1 MVRTVNSQPRQSA
14 SGVTVDGT
22 TTVSVGTDAEWGTA
36 TRTIGF
42 RCTSG
47 DWIAGEWIGVP
58 VATLLEAAS
67 VPSATTHLVVEA
79 TDDYRACLPIRACLD
94 ALLAFDGGTAPASDR
109 PTAAPDSF
117 PRFVA
122 PEVGGPRAVQAV
134 ARLSAVTLAAD
145 ESRADYEHLPT

>member
-1 MVRTVNSQPRQSA
+1 VVRTVSSHSRQSA
-14 SGVTVDGT
+14 SDVVVDGAT
-22 TTVSVGTDAEWGTA
+22 KVSVGADSEWETA

-47 DWIAGEWIGVP
+47 DWIEAEWTGVP
-58 VATLLEAAS
+58 VARLIAAAS

-94 ALLAFDGGTAPASDR
+94 ALLAFDGKTTPASDHQ
-109 PTAAPDSF
+109 TAASDSF

-122 PEVGGPRAVQAV
+122 PDVGGPRAVQSV
-134 ARLSAVTLAAD
+134 ARLAAVRLAAN
-145 ESRADYEHLPT
+145 ESRSDYEHLPT